1 MPRLIKLVVY
11 LGFMLA
17 TSAWANPSLHPQVA
31 NWIETNQAPAG
42 VVLELLSRE
51 ANFVENRTPY
61 IQHQVSALKQAFADL
76 DVVIISHGRE
86 LAALSNDFA
95 NQPYQ
100 QAFEQMHQQGVTVHV
115 CEVVA
120 GRVNKTRD
128 DFPAFIDVAPSGTA
142 QLNDYKKLGY
152 SVIRVP

>member
-1 MPRLIKLVVY
+1 MRRLSKMVVY
-11 LGFMLA
+11 LSLMLA
-17 TSAWANPSLHPQVA
+17 GSVWANPSLHPQVA
-31 NWIETNQAPAG
+31 SWIETNQAPAG

-61 IQHQVSALKQAFADL
+61 IQHQVTALKQAFTDL

-86 LAALSNDFA
+86 LDALSNSFA
-95 NQPYQ
+95 NKPYQ
-100 QAFEQMHQQGVTVHV
+100 KAFEQMHQQGVTVHV

-120 GRVNKTRD
+120 GRVNKNPEE
-128 DFPAFIDVAPSGTA
+128 FPSFIDVAPSGTA

>member
-1 MPRLIKLVVY
+1 MSRLIKMFVFV
-11 LGFMLA
+11 GSMWA
-17 TSAWANPSLHPQVA
+17 GAVWANPSLHPQVEK
-31 NWIETNQAPAG
+31 WIETNQAPFG
-42 VVLELLSRE
+42 VVLELISRE
-51 ANFVENRTPY
+51 ANFVEKRTPY

-86 LAALSNDFA
+86 LNALSNSFV

-100 QAFEQMHQQGVTVHV
+100 QAFEQLHQQGVTVHV

-120 GRVNKTRD
+120 GWGNKTRD

>member
-1 MPRLIKLVVY
+1 MQRLIKIVVY
-11 LGFMLA
+11 LGLMLA
-17 TSAWANPSLHPQVA
+17 GSAWANPSLHPKVA
-31 NWIETNQAPAG
+31 NWIETNQAPPG

-51 ANFVENRTPY
+51 ANFVEKRTTY
-61 IQHQVSALKQAFADL
+61 IQHQITSLKQAFADL

-86 LAALSNDFA
+86 LDAFSNSFSR
-95 NQPYQ
+95 QPYQ

-120 GRVNKTRD
+120 GRVNKTID
-128 DFPAFIDVAPSGTA
+128 DFPSFIDVAPSGTA

-152 SVIRVP
+152 RVIRVP

>member
-1 MPRLIKLVVY
+1 MSRFIKMVVY
-11 LGFMLA
+11 LSLMLA
-17 TSAWANPSLHPQVA
+17 GSASASPSLHPQVA

-61 IQHQVSALKQAFADL
+61 IQHQITALKQAFADL

-86 LAALSNDFA
+86 LEAFSKSFSR
-95 NQPYQ
+95 QPYQ

-120 GRVNKTRD
+120 GRVNKTID
-128 DFPAFIDVAPSGTA
+128 DFPSFIDVAPSGTA

>member
-1 MPRLIKLVVY
+1 MWRFIKIFAY
-11 LGFMLA
+11 LGLLFA
-17 TSAWANPSLHPQVA
+17 GSAWANPTLHPQIKT
-31 NWIETNQAPAG
+31 WIETNQPPVG

-51 ANFVENRTPY
+51 ANFVEKRTPY
-61 IQHQVSALKQAFADL
+61 IQHQVAALKQAFADL

-86 LAALSNDFA
+86 LDALSNSFA

-100 QAFEQMHQQGVTVHV
+100 QAFAQMHQQGVTVHV

-120 GRVNKTRD
+120 GWGNKKAD

>member
-1 MPRLIKLVVY
+1 MQRFIKKLVFFCLISV
-11 LGFMLA
+11 G
-17 TSAWANPSLHPQVA
+17 TAWANPTLHPQIA
-31 NWIETNQAPAG
+31 QWIETNQPPVG

-51 ANFVENRTPY
+51 ANFVEKRTPY
-61 IQHQVSALKQAFADL
+61 IQHQVAALKQAFADL

-86 LAALSNDFA
+86 LAALSKQHTNKT
-95 NQPYQ
+95 YL
-100 QAFEQMHQQGVTVHV
+100 QAFENLHQQGVTLHV

-120 GRVNKTRD
+120 GWEKKTAD
-128 DFPAFIDVAPSGTA
+128 DFPAYIDVAPSGTA